1 MVCFTYITVNGV
13 LSLKVV
19 RDDDDNN
26 NNNNNSSSVY
36 DNEVTVFKEGRFSR
50 SKVFLCF
57 QAEATTYCDQVTTLR
72 ANHISTN
79 TPSIYFL
86 KSFMSYSTRR
96 WHNIFFIDESTTSDT
111 NVRSDRGDVL
121 KWLYREDCMAKVGY
135 VLCCMSEEI
144 ETVWGIEL
152 M

>member
-13 LSLKVV
+13 LSLKVI
-19 RDDDDNN
+19 RDDDDN

-36 DNEVTVFKEGRFSR
+36 DNEISVFKEGRFSR
-50 SKVFLCF
+50 SKVFFCF
-57 QAEATTYCDQVTTLR
+57 QAEADATTYCDQVTTLR
-72 ANHISTN
+72 AKHISTN

-111 NVRSDRGDVL
+111 NVRGV
-121 KWLYREDCMAKVGY
+121 
-135 VLCCMSEEI
+135 
-144 ETVWGIEL
+144 
-152 M
+152 